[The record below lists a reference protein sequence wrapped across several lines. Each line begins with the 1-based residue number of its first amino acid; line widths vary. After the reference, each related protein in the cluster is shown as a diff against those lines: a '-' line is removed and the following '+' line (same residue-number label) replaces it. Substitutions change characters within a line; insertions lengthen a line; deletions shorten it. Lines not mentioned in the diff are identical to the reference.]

1 MNDSKR
7 SAPDLVRQGLCAGTR
22 PLPPRSTRRWALRWS
37 CRRSRSRPA
46 ASTTS
51 ARSSGLI
58 WPGPRRREAFLRGT
72 VRLDLPRWTG
82 RSKLRAGAA
91 RWRTG
96 SRAVPKGAAG
106 GAVKAAGLVHLYSR
120 AGHVDAAQQPALQ
133 HGGKVLF
140 KPHHY
145 SQRGRQAVLADPDGA
160 VFAVL
165 AAAGGDPGALRRSL
179 FRSYRMASHQIEAPT
194 TALREIRCGLLH
206 WRLTP

>member
-145 SQRGRQAVLADPDGA
+145 SQRGRQACWPILMAPCLPSWRPRAAIRGHCDVHSSGLTEWRPIKLKRRPQRCEK
-160 VFAVL
+160 F
-165 AAAGGDPGALRRSL
+165 AAGCSTGV
-179 FRSYRMASHQIEAPT
+179 
-194 TALREIRCGLLH
+194 
-206 WRLTP
+206 